1 MPDTATQDVFIKNR
15 ENIKITGVL
24 DVRSFDDVFVDL
36 DTDKGR
42 MLIRGEGLKIGSLS
56 LEQHELYIVG
66 YIYGC
71 EYEDIPKNKKS
82 MLSRIFR

>member
-1 MPDTATQDVFIKNR
+1 MPDTRSQDVFIKNR
-15 ENIKITGVL
+15 ENIRITGVI

-36 DTDKGR
+36 DTEQGR

-71 EYEDIPKNKKS
+71 EYEDISKNKKKIFT
-82 MLSRIFR
+82 RIFK

>member
-1 MPDTATQDVFIKNR
+1 
-15 ENIKITGVL
+15 
-24 DVRSFDDVFVDL
+24 
-36 DTDKGR
+36 

-71 EYEDIPKNKKS
+71 EYEDISKNKKKIFT
-82 MLSRIFR
+82 RIFK